1 MVFVVTPITSRYT
14 STNDRIK
21 HTLNPTKEETFYNGL
36 KPFALICKVV
46 GVFSPQNVIQ
56 NDGRLLKHSLL
67 SLHSFWGTFIVGI
80 TTILNTYFETENFLS
95 HMAMFYIARGI
106 SIPLLSVY
114 YDKYLPEL
122 VFRIEEF
129 NITIRSYINE
139 APNKRNLNTHGR
151 LILYI
156 SSIGYII
163 LMGANVTVL
172 SIINDYKFP
181 QIGNKICDSFTF
193 LTRQFFVIMYI
204 YFCYNIKLILCSIR
218 RIWRQNIQTSEINK
232 PGEPTSLEEK
242 FEIIRLLHA
251 EVVQTVELL
260 NTAYGLRLLFYITI
274 YCTEVLLSLYEYV
287 YRQAHFKLYFIIY
300 SALTLYMVS
309 KFTEDITT
317 QVSFIFYFIRTTEE
331 LKLIEVF
338 SYLINF
344 HNLLLKI

>member
-14 STNDRIK
+14 NTNYRMK
-21 HTLNPTKEETFYNGL
+21 QTLNPTNEETFYKGL

-46 GVFSPQNVIQ
+46 GVFSLQNVIQ

-67 SLHSFWGTFIVGI
+67 SLHALWGPFIVGI
-80 TTILNTYFETENFLS
+80 ATILNTHFETENFLS

-122 VFRIEEF
+122 TFRIEEF
-129 NITIRSYINE
+129 NISISSYIND
-139 APNKRNLNTHGR
+139 APKKRNLNTHGR

-156 SSIGYII
+156 SCTGYII
-163 LMGANVTVL
+163 LMGVNVTVL
-172 SIINDYKFP
+172 SIINEYEFP

-193 LTRQFFVIMYI
+193 LTRQLFVIMYI
-204 YFCYNIKLILCSIR
+204 YFCYNIKLILRSIR
-218 RIWRQNIQTSEINK
+218 RIWRQNMQTSENNE
-232 PGEPTSLEEK
+232 PGEPTSQEER

-251 EVVQTVELL
+251 DVVQTVELL
-260 NTAYGLRLLFYITI
+260 NKAYGLRLLFYITI
-274 YCTEVLLSLYEYV
+274 YCTEVILSLYEFV

-317 QVSFIFYFIRTTEE
+317 QVSF
-331 LKLIEVF
+331 VF
-338 SYLINF
+338 YLI
-344 HNLLLKI
+344 ITIE